1 MRLIAMVVL
10 GLALLFS
17 VLYGGFIAG
26 IVLREPD
33 VCFLLAMGRWMA
45 QHGQIPAID
54 PFSYTYLA
62 FPNGNAY
69 VVYQWLS
76 EAILYAVQSLAGPI
90 ALLVFTAVLQGI
102 TFIVIPLRLF
112 ALAGGNI
119 ALGSFFVFLV
129 TLASLSHPSVRPEMF
144 SFLMTAMLLELL
156 ARLSKRGAGNGNRN
170 TIDWRFIAFAFL
182 LQVLWTNLH
191 CLFIFYFI
199 LVGFFVFCLAS
210 YSLVAKEKL
219 DGRFRTAVVA
229 LFAGA
234 LATLVNPYSFSIW
247 PFTFLML
254 SDPINKTI
262 NELRPMSFA
271 VLSNVLNYPWFLL
284 TILSLVV
291 FLFSWRKK
299 VTSGEQLYFL
309 LLTPAAI
316 LMSLLAVRTFPL
328 AALLMSCAMAFSP
341 LLQSADGKLAQ
352 LGKDCQS
359 VIAPLGLMWLCSVST
374 FCGFGA
380 YLLAAKIIPP
390 TIPQG
395 SAAFHPPF
403 EAISFLEN
411 DKSGSIKGNMLKG
424 NMLNDSHYGAVMMW
438 QMAKPPKV
446 FVDPRY
452 FLYNVA
458 IMNDYW
464 DMVLYRNKPEA
475 LLDKY
480 KISWVFLP
488 TSTALVRELSV
499 QPAWHVLYSDKDA
512 AIIAREKWQNDSKL
526 P

>member
-1 MRLIAMVVL
+1 MRLIAMVIL
-10 GLALLFS
+10 GSALLFA

-45 QHGQIPAID
+45 QHGQIPAVD

-76 EAILYAVQSLAGPI
+76 EVILYAVQSLAGPI

-102 TFIVIPLRLF
+102 TFVVIPLRLF

-144 SFLMTAMLLELL
+144 SFLMTAVLLELL
-156 ARLSKRGAGNGNRN
+156 ARLARRGSGKA
-170 TIDWRFIAFAFL
+170 IDWYFVAFAFL

-199 LVGFFVFCLAS
+199 LVGFFAICLGS
-210 YSLVAKEKL
+210 YSLVKKEKL
-219 DGRFRTAVVA
+219 DGHFRTAVA
-229 LFAGA
+229 AFLAGA
-234 LATLVNPYSFSIW
+234 LATLINPYSFSIW

-271 VLSNVLNYPWFLL
+271 VLNNVLNYPWFLL
-284 TILSLVV
+284 AILSLVV
-291 FLFSWRKK
+291 FLFSLRKK

-316 LMSLLAVRTFPL
+316 LMSFLAVRTFPL
-328 AALLMSCAMAFSP
+328 AALLMSCAIAFSALMKP
-341 LLQSADGKLAQ
+341 ADGKLAQ
-352 LGKDCQS
+352 LGRDCQS
-359 VIAPLGLMWLCSVST
+359 VIAPLSLMWLLSIST

-403 EAISFLEN
+403 DAIRFLEN
-411 DKSGSIKGNMLKG
+411 DKSSPLKRNMLKG
-424 NMLNDSHYGAVMMW
+424 NMLNDAHYGAVMMW
-438 QMAKPPKV
+438 QMANPPKV

-452 FLYNVA
+452 FLYNVQ

-488 TSTALVRELSV
+488 STSALARELSG
-499 QPAWHVLYSDKDA
+499 QPSWQLLYSDTDA
-512 AIIAREKWQNDSKL
+512 VILARNKWQNDSAFL

>member
-1 MRLIAMVVL
+1 MRLIAMVIL
-10 GLALLFS
+10 GSALLLS

-33 VCFLLAMGRWMA
+33 VCFLLAMGRWIS
-45 QHGQIPAID
+45 QHGQIPAVD

-76 EAILYAVQSLAGPI
+76 EVILYAVHSLAGPI

-102 TFIVIPLRLF
+102 TFVVIPLRLF

-119 ALGSFFVFLV
+119 ALGSFFVLLV
-129 TLASLSHPSVRPEMF
+129 TMASLSHPSLRPEMF
-144 SFLMTAMLLELL
+144 SFLMTAVLLELL
-156 ARLSKRGAGNGNRN
+156 ARLSKRDSEHA
-170 TIDWRFIAFAFL
+170 IDWYFVAFAFFL
-182 LQVLWTNLH
+182 LVLWTNLH

-199 LVGFFVFCLAS
+199 LVGFFVFCLGS
-210 YSLVAKEKL
+210 YALIRRDRVDS
-219 DGRFRTAVVA
+219 RFKTAMVA
-229 LFAGA
+229 LLAGA
-234 LATLVNPYSFSIW
+234 LATLVNPYGFSIW

-262 NELRPMSFA
+262 NELRPMSAA

-284 TILSLVV
+284 ALLAIVV
-291 FLFSWRKK
+291 FLFSLRKR

-328 AALLMSCAMAFSP
+328 AALLMSSAIAFSP
-341 LLQSADGKLAQ
+341 LLQVANGRLAQ
-352 LGKDCQS
+352 LGKNCQS
-359 VIAPLGLMWLCSVST
+359 VIAPLSIMWLLSISS

-390 TIPQG
+390 TIPEG

-403 EAISFLEN
+403 DAVKFLAN
-411 DKSGSIKGNMLKG
+411 CKSPLLKG

-438 QMAKPPKV
+438 QMTSPPRV

-452 FLYNVA
+452 FLYNVG

-464 DMVLYRNKPEA
+464 DMVLYRNKPEV

-488 TSTALVRELSV
+488 ISTVLVRELSAK
-499 QPAWHVLYSDKDA
+499 PHWRVLYRDNDA
-512 AIIAREKWQNDSKL
+512 AIIAREKWQNDSVL
-526 P
+526 PQ

>member
-1 MRLIAMVVL
+1 MRLIAMVIL
-10 GLALLFS
+10 GSALLLS
-17 VLYGGFIAG
+17 VFYGGFIAG
-26 IVLREPD
+26 IVLCEPD
-33 VCFLLAMGRWMA
+33 VCFLLAMGRWIA
-45 QHGQIPAID
+45 QHGQIPAVD

-76 EAILYAVQSLAGPI
+76 EVILYAVQSLVGSI

-112 ALAGGNI
+112 TLAGGNI
-119 ALGSFFVFLV
+119 VLGSFFVFWV

-144 SFLMTAMLLELL
+144 SFLLTAVLLELL
-156 ARLSKRGAGNGNRN
+156 ARLSKRGSEQ
-170 TIDWRFIAFAFL
+170 TIDWQFVAFAFL

-199 LVGFFVFCLAS
+199 LIGFFVFCLGS
-210 YSLVAKEKL
+210 YSLAKKEKL
-219 DGRFRTAVVA
+219 DGRFKTALVAVV
-229 LFAGA
+229 AGA
-234 LATLVNPYSFSIW
+234 LATLVNPYCFSIW
-247 PFTFLML
+247 PFTVLML

-262 NELRPMSFA
+262 NELRPMTFA
-271 VLSNVLNYPWFLL
+271 VLNNVLNYPWFLL
-284 TILSLVV
+284 AILALLVFFFSL
-291 FLFSWRKK
+291 RKK
-299 VTSGEQLYFL
+299 ITSGEQLYFL

-316 LMSLLAVRTFPL
+316 LMSLLAIRTFPL
-328 AALLMSCAMAFSP
+328 AALMMSCAVAFSP
-341 LLQSADGKLAQ
+341 VVKVADGKLER
-352 LGKDCQS
+352 LGKYCQS
-359 VIAPLGLMWLCSVST
+359 VIAPLGLMWLLSVST
-374 FCGFGA
+374 FCGLGA

-390 TIPQG
+390 SIPQG

-403 EAISFLEN
+403 AAIKFLESDN
-411 DKSGSIKGNMLKG
+411 SASPKGDKLKG
-424 NMLNDSHYGAVMMW
+424 NLLNDSHYGAVMMW
-438 QMAKPPKV
+438 RMKQPPKV

-452 FLYNVA
+452 FLYNVG

-464 DMVLYRNKPEA
+464 DMVLYRNNPEA

-488 TSTALVRELSV
+488 TSTALVRELSA
-499 QPAWHVLYSDKDA
+499 QPGWQVLYRDQDA
-512 AIIAREKWQNDSKL
+512 AILAREKWQTERGSL

>member
-1 MRLIAMVVL
+1 MRLIAMLIL
-10 GLALLFS
+10 GSALLLS
-17 VLYGGFIAG
+17 ILYGGFIAG

-45 QHGQIPAID
+45 QHGQIPAVD

-76 EAILYAVQSLAGPI
+76 EVILYAVHSLAGPI

-102 TFIVIPLRLF
+102 TFIVIPLRLCS
-112 ALAGGNI
+112 LAGGNI
-119 ALGSFFVFLV
+119 VLGSFFVLLV
-129 TLASLSHPSVRPEMF
+129 TLASLSHPSLRPEMF
-144 SFLMTAMLLELL
+144 SFFMTAVLLELL
-156 ARLSKRGAGNGNRN
+156 ARLSKRGAGSA
-170 TIDWRFIAFAFL
+170 IDWYFVTFAFL

-199 LVGFFVFCLAS
+199 LVGFFLFCLGS
-210 YSLVAKEKL
+210 YSLVVKEKL
-219 DGRFRTAVVA
+219 DGRFKTAVAA
-229 LFAGA
+229 LLAGA
-234 LATLVNPYSFSIW
+234 LATLVNPYFFSIW

-254 SDPINKTI
+254 GDPINKTI

-271 VLSNVLNYPWFLL
+271 VLSNVLNYPWLL
-284 TILSLVV
+284 LALLSVVV
-291 FLFSWRKK
+291 FFFSLRKK

-328 AALLMSCAMAFSP
+328 AALLMSCAVAFSP
-341 LLQSADGKLAQ
+341 LFKLANGKLANGKLAQ
-352 LGKDCQS
+352 LGKVCQS
-359 VIAPLGLMWLCSVST
+359 VIAPLGIMWLLSISS

-390 TIPQG
+390 TIPEG
-395 SAAFHPPF
+395 SAAFHPPVD
-403 EAISFLEN
+403 AIKFLEKEN
-411 DKSGSIKGNMLKG
+411 SSLPKG

-438 QMAKPPKV
+438 QMTSPPKV

-452 FLYNVA
+452 FLYNVQ

-464 DMVLYRNKPEA
+464 DMVLFRNKPEA

-488 TSTALVRELSV
+488 TSTALVHELAA
-499 QPAWHVLYSDKDA
+499 QPGWHVLYRDKDA
-512 AIIAREKWQNDSKL
+512 TIIAREKWQNDSML